1 VLSRALVLGSGGAVP
16 TGRRETS
23 SLLLLA
29 DDADEAVV
37 IDAGTGLRRLMTD
50 PSLLAGRTHLHLLL
64 THFHPDHICGLPYL
78 GELRGVETVVHG
90 PGRALHDTS
99 TQEILD
105 LHYAEPVSGAAGL
118 RCEDYGASESQV
130 GPLTVTARV
139 QERHP
144 GRSMG
149 LRFGDQLAWCTDT
162 EADPA
167 TAQFARGA
175 RVLAHES
182 WLPERSG
189 HTAPAAAARIAADAG
204 VPSLVLIHVPP
215 HITDDT
221 VLRDPAATVHDNVV
235 VATDE
240 LELV

>member
-1 VLSRALVLGSGGAVP
+1 M
-16 TGRRETS
+16 
-23 SLLLLA
+23 
-29 DDADEAVV
+29 VV
-37 IDAGTGLRRLMTD
+37 DAGTGLRRLVTD

-78 GELRGVETVVHG
+78 SELHGIEVVVHG
-90 PGRALHDTS
+90 PGRALHDTP

-105 LHYAEPVSGAAGL
+105 HHYAEPVSGASGL
-118 RCEDYGASESQV
+118 RCEDYGAGETQV
-130 GPLTVTARV
+130 GPVTVTARV

-149 LRFGDQLAWCTDT
+149 LRFGDQLTWCTDT

-182 WLPERSG
+182 WLPARSG
-189 HTAPAAAARIAADAG
+189 HTAAAAAAQIAVDADAER
-204 VPSLVLIHVPP
+204 LVLIHVPP
-215 HITDDT
+215 HITDD
-221 VLRDPAATVHDNVV
+221 VALGDPAAAVHDNVV

-240 LELV
+240 LELL

>member
-23 SLLLLA
+23 SLLLLT
-29 DDADEAVV
+29 DDADAAVV
-37 IDAGTGLRRLMTD
+37 VDAGTGLRRLVTD
-50 PSLLAGRTHLHLLL
+50 PSLLAGRTQLHLLL

-78 GELRGVETVVHG
+78 GEVTGVESVVYG
-90 PGRALHDTS
+90 PGRELHDTS

-105 LHYAEPVSGAAGL
+105 HHYADPVSGAAGL
-118 RCEDYGASESQV
+118 NCEDYGAGESQV

-149 LRFGDQLAWCTDT
+149 LRFGDQLTWCTDT
-162 EADPA
+162 EADPG

-182 WLPERSG
+182 WLPQRSG
-189 HTAPAAAARIAADAG
+189 HTPAAAAAQIAVDAG
-204 VPSLVLIHVPP
+204 VDRLVLIHVPP
-215 HITDDT
+215 HITDDD
-221 VLRDPAATVHDNVV
+221 VLADPAAAVHDNVA

-240 LELV
+240 LELI